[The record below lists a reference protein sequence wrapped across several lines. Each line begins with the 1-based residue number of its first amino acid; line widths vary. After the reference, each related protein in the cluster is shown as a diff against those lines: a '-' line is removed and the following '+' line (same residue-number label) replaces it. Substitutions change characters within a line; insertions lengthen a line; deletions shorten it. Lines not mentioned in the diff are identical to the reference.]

1 MPQWD
6 PIIRQFWASKQ
17 KFAVSLSVQWQ
28 HAVIRKKERK
38 WTMEKAWERNQIQQN
53 AFEQGQGQNHV
64 LRSDAKGLGFML
76 FVVLNGLWFCALQM
90 WCVWIGGDGFTSI
103 LGTWKNFKIVIGSA
117 CLIFTDFLEFLG
129 HFGGVLFSGTHL
141 GRLVKIVSKIISDE
155 YIPKKKYNQ
164 NLRTKRSCFS
174 FSKE

>member
-1 MPQWD
+1 MTT
-6 PIIRQFWASKQ
+6 R
-17 KFAVSLSVQWQ
+17 
-28 HAVIRKKERK
+28 RYKKERK
-38 WTMEKAWERNQIQQN
+38 KMNHEKSLREEPDTAECIWVRPRT
-53 AFEQGQGQNHV
+53 QNHV

-129 HFGGVLFSGTHL
+129 HFGGVLFFGTHL
-141 GRLVKIVSKIISDE
+141 GRLVKIVSKIISDK
-155 YIPKKKYNQ
+155 YIQKKNITRIWGPKEVVFPFLRNKKQDLLNK
-164 NLRTKRSCFS
+164 NCF
-174 FSKE
+174 